1 MSTASVASGLLAD
14 VQAAGDPRR
23 AAMEESG
30 VDSALIL
37 PVPVVDEAWLAEH
50 LDHPALRVIEVSVD
64 LDSATGSAISQHVAF
79 LAGHVPG
86 AHFVDM
92 VEELSDPEADAR
104 MAHVG
109 RMFMLPDSEQFAAT
123 MGRCGVAEDTAVVV
137 VTRSS
142 PMWSARL
149 WWMLRRFGHERVAVL
164 DGGHDAWVAAG
175 RPLATG
181 EEQPEASNFVPLLR
195 DELVA
200 TRSELIAALGDTGTV
215 LVNALRPEL
224 FRGEEGGRRPRPGRI
239 PGSVNVPFTDL
250 YDDMGKLRPPEQLH
264 QLFAAVGALDAER
277 VVTYCG
283 GGIAAASD
291 ALALATLGVDAALY
305 DGSLNEWASDPE
317 LPMEMGPA

>member
-1 MSTASVASGLLAD
+1 
-14 VQAAGDPRR
+14 
-23 AAMEESG
+23 MEEDG
-30 VDSALIL
+30 VRSALIL
-37 PVPVVDEAWLAEH
+37 PGPVVDEVWLAEH
-50 LDHPALRVIEVSVD
+50 LDHPALRVVEASVE
-64 LDSATGSAISQHVAF
+64 LDSATGHAVSQYPAF

-104 MAHVG
+104 MAHIG
-109 RMFMLPDSEQFAAT
+109 HMFMLPDPEQFAAT

-149 WWMLRRFGHERVAVL
+149 WWMVRRFGHDRVAVL
-164 DGGHDAWVAAG
+164 DGGHDAWLAAG

-181 EEQPEASNFVPLLR
+181 EEQPEDSSFVPLLR
-195 DELVA
+195 DELLA
-200 TRSELIAALGDTGTV
+200 TRSELIATLGDSGTV
-215 LVNALRPEL
+215 LINALRPEL

-239 PGSVNVPFTDL
+239 PGSVNVPFTEL
-250 YDDMGKLRPPEQLH
+250 YDDTGKLRPTEQLH
-264 QLFAAVGALDAER
+264 EMFVAAGALDAER

-291 ALALATLGVDAALY
+291 ALALAMLGVNAALY

-317 LPMEMGPA
+317 SPMETGPA